1 MQYVQYNPK
10 TEGPVIVAIPALGE
24 RKEIFEALAI
34 NLHEFRLIAIDLPG
48 HGQYSSE
55 DLSIANYLTE
65 INKLLNQLSIS
76 TAHFVGNSIG
86 AWIIQAYSHLFPK
99 SVLSLSL
106 MDGGYY
112 FPGDYKE
119 SEEEIELP
127 IVEQIED
134 LHAAIK
140 EQVNSMDKLSFS
152 NKKRIENYF
161 LQNFLLKDGVYMH
174 HSSELAVNSLSK
186 AIVETNYCLQHS
198 KEFAVLLLLADQEKE
213 ELEKEKVNRF
223 TLTNENTTVKRI
235 PDSYH
240 LLPITNPTASSEHIK
255 NFMMSLN
262 Q

>member
-10 TEGPVIVAIPALGE
+10 TEGAVIVAIPALGE
-24 RKEIFEALAI
+24 RKEMFEVLAN
-34 NLHEFRLIAIDLPG
+34 NLKEFRFIAIDLPG
-48 HGQYSSE
+48 HGQYFPK
-55 DLSIANYLTE
+55 DFSITNYLIE

-86 AWIIQAYSHLFPK
+86 AWIIQAYSHSFPK

-119 SEEEIELP
+119 AEEEIELP

-161 LQNFLLKDGVYMH
+161 LQNFLLKDDVYMH
-174 HSSELAVNSLSK
+174 HSNEYALNSLSR
-186 AIVETNYCLQHS
+186 AIVETDYCLQHS
-198 KEFAVLLLLADQEKE
+198 KDFAVLLLLADQEKE
-213 ELEKEKVNRF
+213 DLEKEKVNRF
-223 TLTNENTTVKRI
+223 ILANENTTVKRI